1 MTSCTP
7 GRPTVLTLLSD
18 GTLRREIA
26 DTGESLT
33 YTKTG

>member
-7 GRPTVLTLLSD
+7 GKATVLTLLPD
-18 GTLRREIA
+18 GTLRREIT

-33 YTKTG
+33 YTRTG